1 MKLLVI
7 GGNGMAGHLLVHY
20 FRTVE
25 GISVAHTTR
34 RSDDR
39 EGIPLDASDLEQVLA
54 VVTAYRPD
62 VIVNAAGILNADAE
76 QHPLAAYQVNGLLP
90 HWLRHIADTIGARL
104 IHISSDC
111 VFSGSK
117 GRYTE
122 QDSPDNPTVY
132 GRTKA
137 LGEVT
142 DPRHLTIRTSII
154 GPDLNPAGIGL
165 LQWFLKQTGIIQG
178 YSRVYW
184 NGVTTLELA
193 KAVHYAIQ
201 HPEIGGLVQL
211 AAPEVVSK
219 HELLHLF
226 QRAFDH
232 SEAVIT
238 PTDTPAID
246 RTLAPSRTDWSYE
259 APHYPQ
265 MLSELAAWMRST

>member
-25 GISVAHTTR
+25 GIHVAHTTR

-54 VVTAYRPD
+54 VVTAHRPD
-62 VIVNAAGILNADAE
+62 IIVNAAGVLNADAE
-76 QHPLAAYQVNGLLP
+76 QHPIAAYQVNGLLP
-90 HWLRHIADTIGARL
+90 HWLRHAADTMGARL

-122 QDSPDNPTVY
+122 QDTPDNPTVY

-154 GPDLNPAGIGL
+154 GPDQNPAGIGL
-165 LQWFLKQTGIIQG
+165 LQWFLKQTGTIQG

-226 QRAFDH
+226 QAAFDH
-232 SEAVIT
+232 YKASIIRV
-238 PTDTPAID
+238 DTPIID
-246 RTLAPSRTDWSYE
+246 RTLAPMRTDWNYKAS
-259 APHYPQ
+259 HYPQ